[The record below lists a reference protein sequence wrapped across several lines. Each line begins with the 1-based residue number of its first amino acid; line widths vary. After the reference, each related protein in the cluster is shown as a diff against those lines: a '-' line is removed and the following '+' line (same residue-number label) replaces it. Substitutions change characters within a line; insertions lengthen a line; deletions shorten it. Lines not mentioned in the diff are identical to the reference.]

1 MINNSYS
8 IRVLSIDPG
17 YDRCGLAILEK
28 KVGTKDILL
37 ASYCEQTQ
45 SNQKFSERL
54 FQVVSRIETL
64 IFEYSPNY
72 IAIETLFFSNNKT
85 TAMHVAEVRGAIIFL
100 AKKHGIKIKELN
112 PSEIKLAVTGDGRST
127 KQQMI
132 KMIQLITGYRA
143 DAKDDEYD
151 AVAVGIAFLALY
163 REGITQLD

>member
-1 MINNSYS
+1 MSNGTQS

-28 KVGTKDILL
+28 KSGSKDVLL
-37 ASYCEQTQ
+37 ASFCEQTQ
-45 SNQKFSERL
+45 SSQKFSDRL
-54 FQVVSRIETL
+54 FQVASKIEAL
-64 IFEYSPNY
+64 ISEYRPSH

-100 AKKHGIKIKELN
+100 AKKHDIQIKELN
-112 PSEIKLAVTGDGRST
+112 PNEIKLAVTGDGRST

-132 KMIQLITGYRA
+132 KMIQLITGYR
-143 DAKDDEYD
+143 DKVKDDEYD
-151 AVAVGIAFLALY
+151 AIAVGIAFLVLY